1 MPTTKVTAIAA
12 ATTPR
17 RGRPRAEGLDEALL
31 DVTLDLAGEVG
42 IHGMSMDDLAQRA
55 GVSKATIYRRWP
67 SKERLVLEAL
77 NHAMRPFDLIDTGTL
92 RNDLDAYLV
101 ELARRMSEGKA
112 SDVLPDLIA
121 ASVRDPNLRSS
132 LDEYIRYRRQPLQ
145 TILGR
150 GTQRGELA
158 ADTDVEVLID
168 ALIGPFVY
176 RRLLSHDP
184 LDDDFVERL
193 LQTVLPAV

>member
-1 MPTTKVTAIAA
+1 MPT

-42 IHGMSMDDLAQRA
+42 INGMSMDDLAQRA

-67 SKERLVLEAL
+67 SKERLVLDAL
-77 NHAMRPFDLIDTGTL
+77 NHAMRPFDLIATGTL
-92 RNDLDAYLV
+92 RGDLDAYLG
-101 ELARRMSEGKA
+101 ELARRMSEGRA

-121 ASVRDPNLRSS
+121 ASVRDPNLRTS

-150 GTQRGELA
+150 GMQRRELA
-158 ADTDVEVLID
+158 ADTDVEVVID

-184 LDDDFVERL
+184 LDDNFVERL
-193 LQTVLPAV
+193 MRTVLPTV

>member
-1 MPTTKVTAIAA
+1 MPS
-12 ATTPR
+12 ATQAR
-17 RGRPRAEGLDEALL
+17 RGRPRVEGLDQALL
-31 DVTLDLAGEVG
+31 DVTLELAGEVG
-42 IHGMSMDDLAQRA
+42 LNGMSMDDLAQRA

-77 NHAMRPFDLIDTGTL
+77 NQAMRPFDLIDTGSL
-92 RNDLDAYLV
+92 RGDLDDYLT
-101 ELARRMSEGKA
+101 ELARRMATGKA
-112 SDVLPDLIA
+112 SDVLPDMIA
-121 ASVRDPNLRSS
+121 ASVRDPNLRNS

-150 GTQRGELA
+150 ALERGELA
-158 ADTDVEVLID
+158 TDTDVEVLID

-184 LDDDFVERL
+184 LDAAFVERL
-193 LQTVLPAV
+193 LRTVLPQAVRPASDPG

>member
-1 MPTTKVTAIAA
+1 METSIA
-12 ATTPR
+12 PR
-17 RGRPRAEGLDEALL
+17 RGRPRSEGLDQTLL
-31 DVTLDLAGEVG
+31 DVTLELAGEVG

-67 SKERLVLEAL
+67 SKERLVLDAL
-77 NHAMRPFDLIDTGTL
+77 NHAMRPFDLIDTGSL
-92 RNDLDAYLV
+92 AGDLDDYLG

-121 ASVRDPNLRSS
+121 ASVRDVNLRTS
-132 LDEYIRYRRQPLQ
+132 LDVYIRYRRQPLQ

-150 GTQRGELA
+150 GIDRGELGA
-158 ADTDVEVLID
+158 ETDVEVVID

-184 LDDDFVERL
+184 LDGDFVVRL
-193 LQTVLPAV
+193 VRTVLPTL

>member
-1 MPTTKVTAIAA
+1 MVV
-12 ATTPR
+12 ATQAR
-17 RGRPRAEGLDEALL
+17 RGRPRVEGLDQALL
-31 DVTLDLAGEVG
+31 DVTLEFAGEVG
-42 IHGMSMDDLAQRA
+42 LHGMSMDELAQRA

-77 NHAMRPFDLIDTGTL
+77 NQAMRPFDVIDTGSL
-92 RNDLDAYLV
+92 RGDLDDYLG
-101 ELARRMSEGKA
+101 ELARRMATGKA

-121 ASVRDPNLRSS
+121 ASVRDPNLRAS
-132 LDEYIRYRRQPLQ
+132 LDEYIRHRRQPLQ

-150 GTQRGELA
+150 GLERGELA
-158 ADTDVEVLID
+158 VDTDVEVVID

-184 LDDDFVERL
+184 LDAAFVERL
-193 LQTVLPAV
+193 LRTVLPAACPPTASSD